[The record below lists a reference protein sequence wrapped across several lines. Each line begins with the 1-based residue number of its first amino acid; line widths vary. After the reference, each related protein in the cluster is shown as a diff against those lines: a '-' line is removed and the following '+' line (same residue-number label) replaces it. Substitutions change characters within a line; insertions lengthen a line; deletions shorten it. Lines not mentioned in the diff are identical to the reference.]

1 MNCSAVKEKLD
12 RWVDRETDSEETG
25 ALESHVEGCS
35 SCKEIVEGEKAFRK
49 LLQVRLTERAPSE
62 LVERVRGKIAHP
74 TSFWRRNLIPAIA
87 AMLLVGV
94 IGMIVF
100 RNTDSMTAHTLA
112 QNAIHKHGK
121 VVEDPHT
128 LDALLCAADCCTEE
142 AVKSLANFYQ
152 KRLSFKPCRHD
163 LSHLGY
169 EEAHGSVW
177 EIRPGKNA
185 SWTTHQNETSGGE
198 ISHVA
203 ISGMD
208 LTHAGGEEVSDGGRM
223 YKKHQ
228 EEVVL
233 IFPDKNGVSC
243 VFIFDSLEEAR
254 RYLNSRGTQ

>member
-1 MNCSAVKEKLD
+1 MNCSEVKENLD
-12 RWVDRETDSEETG
+12 RWVDRETDSEETQS
-25 ALESHVEGCS
+25 LEGHVDACS
-35 SCKEIVEGEKAFRK
+35 SCKEIVEGEKAFRT
-49 LLQVRLTERAPSE
+49 LLQVRLTEGAPSE

-74 TSFWRRNLIPAIA
+74 TSFWRRNVLPAMA

-121 VVEDPHT
+121 
-128 LDALLCAADCCTEE
+128 DAVDHHAHDSMVCATSCCTED
-142 AVKSLANFYQ
+142 ASGALARFYE
-152 KRLSFKPCRHD
+152 KRLAFDPCGHD

-177 EIRPGKNA
+177 EIRPGKSA
-185 SWTTHQNETSGGE
+185 SWTSHAHADSGNSV
-198 ISHVA
+198 SHFSV
-203 ISGMD
+203 SGMD
-208 LTHAGGEEVSDGGRM
+208 LTHAGGEEVSHGGRM
-223 YKKHQ
+223 YKKHR